1 MIGWDINTDYQINA
15 VDYILCGKVLNTV
28 AIAKLLATIK
38 ITVEEGLQCV
48 MNGRMI
54 F

>member
-1 MIGWDINTDYQINA
+1 MIAWDINTDYQINA
-15 VDYILCGKVLNTV
+15 VDYILCGKVLNIV